1 MFQCT
6 VNRIINDEV
15 KEVFNELLTQDNVFD
30 GENLG
35 LDTILFDIAIFN
47 FEEKTLVVKY
57 KPTVD
62 KINNSRSVFPQWTG
76 FKDDGE
82 KVVIKVYRD
91 GQDTIKVS
99 DYEQVHCKI
108 DGQTSVSFTI
118 YEHVEESQ
126 FIHKEQEMIPMSDD
140 EDEPDQKLVKEE
152 SKKLVEEH
160 KHNGAKKPADEDAA
174 AKKLAE
180 EQAKKAADEEAAKKL
195 AEEQAKKAAEEEATK
210 KLAEE
215 QAKKAAEEE
224 TKRAAE
230 EKKVRIE
237 TETKIVEKATKEMV
251 DAMDKIRECNIF
263 MDDLSEKV
271 FNDWTDKK
279 ITYAHAWVTHV
290 QQKEMYE
297 EHKKGLMMDLEISK
311 AFHSTTQPLYNM
323 YLHIAKVHNQRE
335 DVKQKIAKNAKTKK
349 VTDDDASGEA
359 AVVDKTAKGGA
370 GGSAPRKALCV
381 NKVLSRRMNKQVAA
395 APKKRKH
402 NEKAPIEKKTKKAK
416 TSDETKL
423 VASGRNDAPVN
434 LMALMKMAT
443 ANKSESETSEED
455 TD

>member
-1 MFQCT
+1 MFHCT
-6 VNRIINDEV
+6 VNRIINDDV
-15 KEVFNELLTQDNVFD
+15 KEVFNELLTKDKVFD
-30 GENLG
+30 GANLG

-62 KINNSRSVFPQWTG
+62 RINNSRSVFPQWAG

-91 GQDTIKVS
+91 RQDTIKVT

-126 FIHKEQEMIPMSDD
+126 FIPKDQEMIPMSDD
-140 EDEPDQKLVKEE
+140 EDEPDQKLVKKE

-160 KHNGAKKPADEDAA
+160 KHNG
-174 AKKLAE
+174 
-180 EQAKKAADEEAAKKL
+180 AKKAADEEAAKKL
-195 AEEQAKKAAEEEATK
+195 AEEQAKKAADEEAAN

-215 QAKKAAEEE
+215 EA
-224 TKRAAE
+224 KRAAE

-251 DAMDKIRECNIF
+251 DAMDKIRGCNIF

-279 ITYAHAWVTHV
+279 ITYAHAWVTHK
-290 QQKEMYE
+290 QEKEMYE

-311 AFHSTTQPLYNM
+311 AFNSTTQPLYNM
-323 YLHIAKVHNQRE
+323 YWNIAKVHNQRE
-335 DVKQKIAKNAKTKK
+335 DVKQKIAKNSKPKK
-349 VTDDDASGEA
+349 VADGDASGEA
-359 AVVDKTAKGGA
+359 AVVDKTGKGGA
-370 GGSAPRKALCV
+370 GGSAPRNALCI
-381 NKVLSRRMNKQVAA
+381 NKVLARRMNNQVAA
-395 APKKRKH
+395 APKKRKRKP
-402 NEKAPIEKKTKKAK
+402 NEKASSEKKAKKAK
-416 TSDETKL
+416 TSNETKL

-443 ANKSESETSEED
+443 ANKSESETSESD
-455 TD
+455 SD

>member
-15 KEVFNELLTQDNVFD
+15 KEVFNELLTQDKVFD
-30 GENLG
+30 GDNLG

-47 FEEKTLVVKY
+47 FEQKTLVVKY

-91 GQDTIKVS
+91 GQDTIKVI

-126 FIHKEQEMIPMSDD
+126 FIPKEQEMIPMSDD

-160 KHNGAKKPADEDAA
+160 KHNGAKKAA
-174 AKKLAE
+174 EEEATKKLAE

-195 AEEQAKKAAEEEATK
+195 AEEEA
-210 KLAEE
+210 
-215 QAKKAAEEE
+215 
-224 TKRAAE
+224 KRAAE
-230 EKKVRIE
+230 DKKVRIE
-237 TETKIVEKATKEMV
+237 AETKIVEKATKEMV
-251 DAMDKIRECNIF
+251 DAMDKIRECNMFI
-263 MDDLSEKV
+263 DDLSEKV
-271 FNDWTDKK
+271 FKDWADKR
-279 ITYAHAWVTHV
+279 ITFAHVWVTHK

-297 EHKKGLMMDLEISK
+297 EIKKGIMMDNAILTTFDSN
-311 AFHSTTQPLYNM
+311 TQPLYNM
-323 YLHIAKVHNQRE
+323 YWHIAKVHNQRE
-335 DVKQKIAKNAKTKK
+335 DVKQKIAKNAKPKK
-349 VTDDDASGEA
+349 VADGDASGEA

-381 NKVLSRRMNKQVAA
+381 NKVLARRMNKQVAA

-402 NEKAPIEKKTKKAK
+402 NEKASSEKKAKKAK

-434 LMALMKMAT
+434 LRALMKMAT
-443 ANKSESETSEED
+443 ANKSESETSESD
-455 TD
+455 SD